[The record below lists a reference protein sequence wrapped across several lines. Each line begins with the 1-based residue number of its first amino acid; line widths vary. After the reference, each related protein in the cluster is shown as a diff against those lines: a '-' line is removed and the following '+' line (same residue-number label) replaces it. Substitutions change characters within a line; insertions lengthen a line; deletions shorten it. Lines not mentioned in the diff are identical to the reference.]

1 MKAILEHCNTYMKGN
16 GSLPPGH
23 DDNNLR
29 SLIVRVWSLV
39 QVQAEKSAFSGLASL
54 ISERTVGQAMA
65 VHLKLVFEHLW
76 TGVLSKMR
84 MIDSKRAVIPFSE
97 MTFARGFG
105 WMDETELLFGSGRAQ
120 ELSERARSSR
130 VKSFIKD
137 MVDRGITIR
146 HQTAHAVGTDQVDR
160 DPYIGRRR
168 HSLRESTS
176 VHRAAEQAPSAVL
189 IPNPMDL
196 LFALIAFDSVRLF
209 FENK

>member
-1 MKAILEHCNTYMKGN
+1 
-16 GSLPPGH
+16 
-23 DDNNLR
+23 
-29 SLIVRVWSLV
+29 
-39 QVQAEKSAFSGLASL
+39 
-54 ISERTVGQAMA
+54 MA
-65 VHLKLVFEHLW
+65 VHLKLVLEHLW

-146 HQTAHAVGTDQVDR
+146 HETAHAVGTDQVDH
-160 DPYIGRRR
+160 DPFKRRR
-168 HSLRESTS
+168 PLRQSTS
-176 VHRAAEQAPSAVL
+176 VHRATEHAPSTPL
-189 IPNPMDL
+189 IPNPMGL

-209 FENK
+209 FRKQINF

>member
-1 MKAILEHCNTYMKGN
+1 MKGN

-39 QVQAEKSAFSGLASL
+39 QVQAEKSAFSSLASL

-105 WMDETELLFGSGRAQ
+105 WMDETGLLFGSGRAQ

-146 HQTAHAVGTDQVDR
+146 HETAHAVGTDQVDA
-160 DPYIGRRR
+160 DPFKRRR
-168 HSLRESTS
+168 HALRKST
-176 VHRAAEQAPSAVL
+176 RATEHAPSTHHSPPL

>member
-1 MKAILEHCNTYMKGN
+1 MKGILEHCNTYMKGN

-39 QVQAEKSAFSGLASL
+39 QVQAEKSAFSSLASL

-65 VHLKLVFEHLW
+65 VHLKLVLEHLW

-146 HQTAHAVGTDQVDR
+146 HQTAHAVGTDQVDT
-160 DPYIGRRR
+160 DPFNRRR
-168 HSLRESTS
+168 HSLRQSTS
-176 VHRAAEQAPSAVL
+176 VHRATEHAPSAPL